1 MKKIIL
7 CGGGTAGHVIP
18 CIALIPELK
27 KHFDEIVYV
36 GSNEGMEK
44 EIVQRENIPF
54 FSINS
59 VKFNRA
65 NLLSNFKIPFLLPR
79 YTNQAV
85 SLLKE
90 IKPDVVFSK
99 GGYVSL
105 PVTLACKK
113 LNIPYVIH
121 ESDFSMGLANK
132 IVAKDAKTV
141 MTNFEINKGKNYKK
155 FGIPLKSSIFST
167 KNKDEILKNL
177 NLPKRKTILV
187 TGGSLGAKN
196 LNEKVL
202 QSINSL
208 CKNYNVIHLTGKNNS
223 IKINSFGY
231 IQIPFS
237 SNMGELYKVA
247 DVVVSRAGATTLAE
261 LDALSKKAVLVPLS
275 SKVSRGDQEKNANYF
290 AKKEGFI
297 TILDDELSSEK
308 LIDSITRLMNMTFEK
323 KQNFYLPNE
332 NIANELYKIALQ
344 NS

>member
-1 MKKIIL
+1 MKKILL

-18 CIALIPELK
+18 CLALIPELK
-27 KHFDEIVYV
+27 KRFDDIVYV
-36 GSNEGMEK
+36 GSNEGIEK
-44 EIVQRENIPF
+44 EMVQRENIPF

-59 VKFNRA
+59 VKFDRA

-79 YTNQAV
+79 YTNQVVA
-85 SLLKE
+85 LLKE

-121 ESDFSMGLANK
+121 ESDSTIGLANK
-132 IVAKDAKTV
+132 IVAKSAKIV

-167 KNKDEILKNL
+167 KNEDEILKNL

-196 LNEKVL
+196 LNDKVV
-202 QSINSL
+202 QSLNSL
-208 CKNYNVIHLTGKNNS
+208 SKKYNVIHLTGKNNS
-223 IKINSFGY
+223 TKINAFGY
-231 IQIPFS
+231 IQFPFS
-237 SNMGELYKVA
+237 SNMGDLYKVA

-261 LDALSKKAVLVPLS
+261 LEALSKKAILVPLS
-275 SKVSRGDQEKNANYF
+275 SKVSRGDQEKNARYF
-290 AKKEGFI
+290 SKKEGFI
-297 TILDDELSSEK
+297 TIFDDKLTSEN
-308 LIDSITRLMNMTFEK
+308 LIDSIMQLIDKTFEK
-323 KQNFYLPNE
+323 KQGFNLPNE